1 MDTSR
6 VESNAPSAITYGRPI
21 TVMVPPEVA
30 FDIDKTQAILKSV
43 LGKLGCQGCT
53 SGFDIRFVLERDFVV
68 NPATLEVINARQF

>member
-1 MDTSR
+1 MEAGKLQ
-6 VESNAPSAITYGRPI
+6 VNAQSAIASGRPI

-30 FDIDKTQAILKSV
+30 FDLDKTQAVLKNV

-68 NPATLEVINARQF
+68 NPQTLDVANARQF